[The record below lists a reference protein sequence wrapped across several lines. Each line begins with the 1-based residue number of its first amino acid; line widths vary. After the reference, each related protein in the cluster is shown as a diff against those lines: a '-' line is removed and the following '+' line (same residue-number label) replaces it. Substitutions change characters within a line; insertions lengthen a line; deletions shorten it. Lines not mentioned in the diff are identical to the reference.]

1 MSGKACR
8 SAYKCIY
15 LEEAVPVILTVYKC
29 EQLNCCKKTQNASC
43 KEELKMSLY
52 NKITTTR
59 KVLATVSI
67 SQTMK
72 QVTHFLISK
81 LTKELKANFQC
92 RL

>member
-8 SAYKCIY
+8 SAYKCVY
-15 LEEAVPVILTVYKC
+15 LEEAVAVIFTVYKC
-29 EQLNCCKKTQNASC
+29 EQLNCCKKTQNASY
-43 KEELKMSLY
+43 KEELKRSLH

-72 QVTHFLISK
+72 RITNFFISK
-81 LTKELKANFQC
+81 LTKDLKTNF
-92 RL
+92 